1 MYDSFFVLN
10 HILINPNIYIII
22 MTFIKWPLLLYNS
35 LHIPF
40 WMTVWANHPQLKM
53 VKICSF
59 LVWFMYGSKFTLWE
73 HIFQPTLKAFLLVL
87 KLHKTMWSFLVALSA
102 CGLGIAEPPKIG
114 NHCITDACSM
124 LMLLEFCALCWLR
137 FKKLNC
143 PQQRHG
149 QITSQSRVVF
159 FNFHF

>member
-10 HILINPNIYIII
+10 HNLINPNIYIII
-22 MTFIKWPLLLYNS
+22 MTFIKWPILLYNS

-59 LVWFMYGSKFTLWE
+59 GVVFVWVKIYFMRTHFVTNFKSLLAC
-73 HIFQPTLKAFLLVL
+73 LKITQ
-87 KLHKTMWSFLVALSA
+87 KIRSFLVALSA
-102 CGLGIAEPPKIG
+102 CGLGIAEFPKIG

-124 LMLLEFCALCWLR
+124 LMLLEFCALC
-137 FKKLNC
+137 
-143 PQQRHG
+143 
-149 QITSQSRVVF
+149 
-159 FNFHF
+159 